1 MGQDKSLL
9 PYFWN
14 SESVIDKRLEEDLC
28 VILEKKEKQMA
39 VFFFCWHWDLNSGH
53 TLVWQ
58 VLLLLEPLCQPFFS
72 DGFFQDSFLELLIM
86 GWL

>member
-1 MGQDKSLL
+1 MGQEKSLL

-39 VFFFCWHWDLNSGH
+39 VFFF
-53 TLVWQ
+53 
-58 VLLLLEPLCQPFFS
+58 LLAL
-72 DGFFQDSFLELLIM
+72 GFELRAHPCLA
-86 GWL
+86 GALTA